1 MTDEQLYELEA
12 VCRVKADNAG
22 QVTLDPG
29 DVLELVNE
37 LRELRKHAADL
48 SAHEGAIANLHR
60 LLSNLCAYGDGPTSA
75 DVQVSSRVAV
85 QDPGR

>member
-1 MTDEQLYELEA
+1 MTDEKLIEVEA
-12 VCRVKADNAG
+12 VCSAEADDDG
-22 QVTLDPG
+22 KIRLYPG

-60 LLSNLCAYGDGPTSA
+60 LLTNLCAYGERPPSVG
-75 DVQVSSRVAV
+75 VRVSSRIAV

>member
-1 MTDEQLYELEA
+1 MTDEKLKELEA
-12 VCRVKADNAG
+12 VCSVEADEDGKVK
-22 QVTLDPG
+22 LYSG

-37 LRELRKHAADL
+37 LRALRKHAADL

-60 LLSNLCAYGDGPTSA
+60 LLAKLCAYGERPPGVGVDA
-75 DVQVSSRVAV
+75 SSPIAI

>member
-1 MTDEQLYELEA
+1 MIDEKLNELEA
-12 VCRVKADNAG
+12 VCSAEADEDGRVR
-22 QVTLDPG
+22 LYSG
-29 DVLELVNE
+29 DVLELVKE

-60 LLSNLCAYGDGPTSA
+60 LLANLGSYAASPPGVGLTASGRIA
-75 DVQVSSRVAV
+75 I

>member
-1 MTDEQLYELEA
+1 MTDEKLNELEA
-12 VCRVKADNAG
+12 ACGVEADEEGKVK
-22 QVTLDPG
+22 LHPG
-29 DVLELVNE
+29 DVLDLVNE

-60 LLSNLCAYGDGPTSA
+60 LLSGLCAYGERPPSTG
-75 DVQVSSRVAV
+75 VEVSGRIAV

>member
-1 MTDEQLYELEA
+1 MTDEKLNELEA
-12 VCRVKADNAG
+12 VCRVEAVNDG
-22 QVTLDPG
+22 QVTLDSG

-60 LLSNLCAYGDGPTSA
+60 LLANLCAYGEGPPSVDT
-75 DVQVSSRVAV
+75 QVSSRVAV

>member
-1 MTDEQLYELEA
+1 MTDEKLSELEA
-12 VCRVKADNAG
+12 VCSAEADEDGKVKLFA
-22 QVTLDPG
+22 G
-29 DVLELVNE
+29 DVLQLVNE

-60 LLSNLCAYGDGPTSA
+60 LLTNLCAYGERPPR
-75 DVQVSSRVAV
+75 VEVNVSSRIPI

>member
-1 MTDEQLYELEA
+1 MTDEKLNELEA
-12 VCRVKADNAG
+12 VCSVEADKDGKVK
-22 QVTLDPG
+22 LDSG
-29 DVLELVNE
+29 DVLQLVSE

-60 LLSNLCAYGDGPTSA
+60 LLANLCSYTERSP
-75 DVQVSSRVAV
+75 DVGSTGSGRIAI